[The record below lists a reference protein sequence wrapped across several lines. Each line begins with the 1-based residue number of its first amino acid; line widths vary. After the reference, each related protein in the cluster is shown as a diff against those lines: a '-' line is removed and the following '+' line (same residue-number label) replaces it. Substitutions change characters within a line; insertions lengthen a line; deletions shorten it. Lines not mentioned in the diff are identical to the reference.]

1 MSRIEILPDHVAN
14 QIAAGEVVERPVAV
28 VKELLENSLDAKATR
43 VQIEIKRG
51 GKSYIRVTDNGI
63 GMTQEEGLLCLKRH
77 ATSKIRKADDLL
89 RIASFGFRGEA
100 LPSIASVSD
109 FTLQTRVKESST
121 GTRIELKNGEVVE
134 CREEAIPVGT
144 SIEVARLFNTVPARR
159 KFLKTDQT
167 EAAHI
172 VQTVR
177 LFALAHPAVGFSLKV
192 DGRETLA
199 SPPCP
204 GLPERIAEIWGKSI
218 LKDTLPFER
227 RSGSLFLYGRLGK
240 PPLSRASRQD
250 LVCIVNGR
258 PVDSRTIQYGI
269 LEACTGFLPKGRYP
283 VAFFFL
289 EIQPE
294 AIDVNVHPTKRE
306 IRFRDEPQVRRIVVE
321 TVLDLLL
328 DHGSQENFSSND
340 SLPLPGP
347 NFERVEPAPPRPE
360 AKPPSNSGGVTDTAQ
375 NSSPSSPS
383 PQPRP
388 LPSFI
393 PPPRPESAAKPS
405 TGIPTSFSTGSPP
418 TPRPLPPIQPPPTP
432 SKEKRAPW
440 QWIGPFG
447 SSTLLFR
454 SPRGLV
460 VFHPRA
466 ASERILYEQ
475 FLKESEEG
483 EIHTQPLLIPQTFE
497 WEPLPAQC
505 LEENKE
511 AFAEQGFEVESF
523 GKNFFRVSAIPA
535 WFEPGQAE
543 RFLSDAVALIRD
555 GVLRPEK
562 AGPFR
567 ERIAELAAK
576 TAHRKDRRLSEEEAT
591 RLVRRLMQTSS
602 PHTCPAGKPTFIEYE
617 DGELERRFGRTI

>member
-1 MSRIEILPDHVAN
+1 DHVAN

-28 VKELLENSLDAKATR
+28 VKELLENSLDAKSTR
-43 VQIEIKRG
+43 IQVEIKRG
-51 GKSYIRVTDNGI
+51 GKSFIRVTDNGI
-63 GMTQEEGLLCLKRH
+63 GMTREEGLLCLKRH
-77 ATSKIRKADDLL
+77 ATSKIRVADDLL

-109 FTLQTRVKESST
+109 FTLLTRVKESDT
-121 GTRIELKNGEVVE
+121 GTRIQLENGVVTE
-134 CREEAIPVGT
+134 CREEATPVGT

-177 LFALAHPAVGFSLKV
+177 LFALAHPAVGFTLKV
-192 DGRETLA
+192 DGRETIA

-204 GLPERIAEIWGKSI
+204 GLPERIAEIWGKKI

-227 RSGSLFLYGRLGK
+227 RSGSVFLYGRLGK

-328 DHGSQENFSSND
+328 DHGAKEDFTSD
-340 SLPLPGP
+340 DPRPLPGT
-347 NFERVEPAPPRPE
+347 NFERVTPVSQMPKFQPPAPPSTPSVSP
-360 AKPPSNSGGVTDTAQ
+360 KNFPPPPVL
-375 NSSPSSPS
+375 PS
-383 PQPRP
+383 P
-388 LPSFI
+388 
-393 PPPRPESAAKPS
+393 APS
-405 TGIPTSFSTGSPP
+405 TTFP
-418 TPRPLPPIQPPPTP
+418 TPRPTP
-432 SKEKRAPW
+432 RPEPEPRQTNHPVPW
-440 QWIGPFG
+440 KWIGPLG
-447 SSTLLFR
+447 TSTILFR

-466 ASERILYEQ
+466 ASERVLYEQ
-475 FLKESEEG
+475 FLHETEEG
-483 EIHTQPLLIPQTFE
+483 DHQTQPLLIPQTFE
-497 WEPLPAQC
+497 WEPIPAQC
-505 LEENKE
+505 LEENRE
-511 AFAEQGFEVESF
+511 AFAKQGFEVESF

-543 RFLSDAVALIRD
+543 RFLSDAVSLIRD

-562 AGPFR
+562 SGPFR
-567 ERIAELAAK
+567 ERIAELAAR
-576 TAHRKDRRLSEEEAT
+576 TAHRKDRRLSEEEAL
-591 RLVRRLMQTSS
+591 RLIRKLMQTSS

-617 DGELERRFGRTI
+617 DGELERRFGRPV